1 MTTNPTSTTT
11 PPSPGAGRREWT
23 ALGVLML
30 PLLLVSMDVSVLYFA
45 VPSISADLEPSG
57 TQQLWIFDIY
67 AFVLAGLLMTM
78 GSLGDRIG
86 HRRLLLIGAA
96 AFGAASLLAAYA
108 NSAEMLIA
116 ARAVLGIGGAT
127 LMPST
132 MAMLRTLFTD
142 PGQRA
147 KAVGVWS
154 GVMTGGIAL
163 GSVMSGVLVEHFWW
177 GSVFLVN
184 LPAMA
189 LLLVLGP
196 LLLPESKNPSPDRFD
211 WLSVPLSMAAVLPV
225 IYGLKEIPS
234 EGFNVRYVVSI
245 TVGLLFAA
253 LFVHRQRTAAS
264 PMISPALF
272 RGRGFAPS
280 VVLNLVCMFGV
291 MGSAYFTTQYLQS
304 VLGKGAL
311 EAALWALLPSV
322 PIGAAGPI
330 ATHLVQRGVNRAYV
344 VTAGFAISA
353 AGFALLALA
362 GTDSLWLVLTSCAVI
377 AVGGVVVMSQIMD
390 LALGTAPVERM
401 GSASS
406 LMETAGEFGGAM
418 GMAVL
423 GSIGTAIYRHEIPS
437 SAPDV
442 AHETLGGALAVADRV
457 PGLATLARE
466 AFTSGMQGAAIA
478 GALLLVGAAVLAAVT
493 LRRVELREP
502 ACETPDEPSKLSAS
516 GVR

>member
-1 MTTNPTSTTT
+1 MTTSPTNPTTS
-11 PPSPGAGRREWT
+11 PPPGAGRREWT

-45 VPSISADLEPSG
+45 VPSISADLAPSG

-116 ARAVLGIGGAT
+116 ARAILGIGGAT

-132 MAMLRTLFTD
+132 MAMLRTMFTD
-142 PGQRA
+142 PAQRA
-147 KAVGVWS
+147 KAIGVWS
-154 GVMTGGIAL
+154 GVMTAGIAL

-189 LLLVLGP
+189 LLLALGP

-211 WLSVPLSMAAVLPV
+211 WLSVPLSLAAVLPV

-330 ATHLVQRGVNRAYV
+330 ATQLVQRGVNRAYV

-353 AGFALLALA
+353 AGFALLALS
-362 GTDSLWLVLTSCAVI
+362 GTDSLWLVLSSCAVL
-377 AVGGVVVMSQIMD
+377 AVGGVMVMSQIMD
-390 LALGTAPVERM
+390 LAMGTAPVEQA

-423 GSIGTAIYRHEIPS
+423 GSIGTAVYRHEIPA

-478 GALLLVGAAVLAAVT
+478 GAVLLAGAAVLAAVT
-493 LRRVELREP
+493 LRRVGIREP

>member
-11 PPSPGAGRREWT
+11 PSSPGAGRREWT

-45 VPSISADLEPSG
+45 IPSISADLEPSG

-96 AFGAASLLAAYA
+96 AFGTASLLAAYA
-108 NSAEMLIA
+108 SSAEMLIA
-116 ARAVLGIGGAT
+116 ARAILGIGGAT

-132 MAMLRTLFTD
+132 MAMLRTMFTD
-142 PGQRA
+142 SGQRA
-147 KAVGVWS
+147 KAIGVWS
-154 GVMTGGIAL
+154 GVMTAGIAL

-196 LLLPESKNPSPDRFD
+196 LLLPESKNPSPGRFD
-211 WLSVPLSMAAVLPV
+211 WLSVPLSLAAVLPV

-322 PIGAAGPI
+322 PIGVAGPV
-330 ATHLVQRGVNRAYV
+330 ATQLVQRGVNHAYV

-362 GTDSLWLVLTSCAVI
+362 GTDSLWLVLTSCAVL

-390 LALGTAPVERM
+390 LAMSTAPVERA

-423 GSIGTAIYRHEIPS
+423 GSIGTAIYRHEIPA
-437 SAPDV
+437 SAPGV
-442 AHETLGGALAVADRV
+442 AQETLGSALAVADRV
-457 PGLATLARE
+457 PGLAPLARE

-478 GALLLVGAAVLAAVT
+478 GAVLLAGAAIMATVA
-493 LRRVELREP
+493 LRRVELGER
-502 ACETPDEPSKLSAS
+502 ACQTPDEPSHLSPS
-516 GVR
+516 GV